1 MDVNKLNDYFSGSFK
16 FIETDSFRF
25 CEEKYMSRKD
35 VWNKKLPD
43 ELEELKL
50 RLQIELDGAIN
61 SGTNYQSNLV
71 SCVIHEW
78 YDEYREDYEKLMLSL
93 DDRVAV
99 QSDNK
104 DATHWALQN
113 LS

>member
-1 MDVNKLNDYFSGSFK
+1 MDTNQLNEYFSGWFK
-16 FIETDSFRF
+16 FIEWRT
-25 CEEKYMSRKD
+25 KPMSRKD

-50 RLQIELDGAIN
+50 RLQIEPYGAIN

>member
-16 FIETDSFRF
+16 FIETDSFKF
-25 CEEKYMSRKD
+25 CEEKYMRKE
-35 VWNKKLPD
+35 LPD

-50 RLQIELDGAIN
+50 RLQLELDGHPIGIYPPA
-61 SGTNYQSNLV
+61 LV
-71 SCVIHEW
+71 SSVIQEW

-93 DDRVAV
+93 EDRVAV

>member
-1 MDVNKLNDYFSGSFK
+1 M
-16 FIETDSFRF
+16 T
-25 CEEKYMSRKD
+25 
-35 VWNKKLPD
+35 KLPE

-93 DDRVAV
+93 DDRIAV

-104 DATHWALQN
+104 DATPWALQN